1 MSKTKGE
8 SAMKR
13 VLMVAA
19 ENGALKGAKVGGMAD
34 VIRDLPGALYPLG
47 VCSDVIMPSY
57 GFLHRQEGAEP
68 LGELV
73 VDFYGQPHWLTLYRA
88 SHPSLPEVNLFWL
101 DHPLFDQGGKIYTPG
116 ASDRPFA
123 EDANKF
129 ALFCLGVAK
138 AVLSGLMPR
147 PDHLHLH
154 DWHCGVLAL
163 LRAFAP
169 EYGAL
174 QAIPCVL
181 SIHNLAIQGARP
193 LTQEHSSL
201 QAWLPGLFA
210 SLERDALNQVIDPRY
225 PQCFN
230 PLRAAI
236 VLSDRVHLVSPSYAQ
251 EVLRP
256 SSPEKGFIGGEGL
269 EADLQQKQQAGAL
282 HGILNGCEYPSNKRS
297 GQLSKRQALLR
308 GNTDKLLPLIDRAEQ
323 AIGGWL
329 CQTPWV
335 RSVDQQ
341 ALLTLARLR
350 RLSEFQDAPR
360 LLLTSVGRLTDQ
372 KMAILSYRD
381 QQGISTLEHL
391 LKLLAEHA
399 PNGLMA
405 ILGSGDQVIEAQLA
419 QLAGRYQNLLF
430 INGFDLPLSDTLYE
444 CGNLFIMPSSFE
456 PCGISQMM
464 AMRAGQPCLVHGVG
478 GLKDTVSHGEDGF
491 VFYGDGLAEQSSALL
506 DILAQTLPLVGKETW
521 HGICEKASQKRF
533 SWGASAKRYCQHL
546 YCLPASG
553 ALSD

>member
-1 MSKTKGE
+1 
-8 SAMKR
+8 MKR

-34 VIRDLPGALYPLG
+34 VIRDLPGALYSQG

-57 GFLHRQEGAEP
+57 GFLHRQQAAES

-73 VDFYGQPHWLTLYRA
+73 VDFYGQPHWLSLYRA
-88 SHPSLPEVNLFWL
+88 AHPSLPEVNLYL
-101 DHPLFDQGGKIYTPG
+101 IDHPLFDQGGKIYTPG
-116 ASDRPFA
+116 ASERPFA

-138 AVLSGLMPR
+138 ALASGLMPM

-174 QAIPCVL
+174 KAIPCVL
-181 SIHNLAIQGARP
+181 SIHNLAIQGTRP
-193 LTQEHSSL
+193 LSQEHSSL

-210 SLERDALNQVIDPRY
+210 TLDDDALARVTDPRY

-256 SSPEKGFIGGEGL
+256 SAPELGFVGGEGL
-269 EADLQQKQQAGAL
+269 EADLQLKQQAGAL
-282 HGILNGCEYPSNKRS
+282 HGILNGCEYPSHKGS

-308 GNTDKLLPLIDRAEQ
+308 GSTDKLTPLIDSAEQ

-335 RSVDQQ
+335 RSGDQL
-341 ALLTLARLR
+341 ALMTLARLR
-350 RLSEFQDAPR
+350 RQSEFQDAPR

-372 KMAILSYRD
+372 KMAILCYRD
-381 QQGISTLEHL
+381 QQGVSTLEHL
-391 LKLLAEHA
+391 LKMLAEHA
-399 PNGLMA
+399 PSGLMA
-405 ILGSGDQVIEAQLA
+405 ILGSGEDAIETQLM
-419 QLAGRYQNLLF
+419 QLAGRYHNLLF
-430 INGFDLPLSDTLYE
+430 INGFDLPLSDALYE

-456 PCGISQMM
+456 PCGISQML

-491 VFYGDGLAEQSSALL
+491 VFYGDSLAEQSGALL
-506 DILAQTLPLVGKETW
+506 QTLAQTLPLIGKEEW
-521 HGICEKASQKRF
+521 QQVCDNASHKRF
-533 SWGASAKRYCQHL
+533 SWEASAKAYCQRL
-546 YCLPASG
+546 YK
-553 ALSD
+553 LSAH